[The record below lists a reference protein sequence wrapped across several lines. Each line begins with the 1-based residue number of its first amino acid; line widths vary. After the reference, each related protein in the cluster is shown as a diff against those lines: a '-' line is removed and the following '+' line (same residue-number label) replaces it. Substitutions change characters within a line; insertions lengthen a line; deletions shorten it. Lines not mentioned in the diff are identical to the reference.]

1 MAANTIAYLLH
12 WIDEN
17 MLILITL
24 ILSWL
29 AITLTCADILSTSDV
44 RKQQGD

>member
-1 MAANTIAYLLH
+1 MVINVALYLFKI
-12 WIDEN
+12 IDEN

-29 AITLTCADILSTSDV
+29 AITLTAADIVATTDV
-44 RKQQGD
+44 RANKE